1 MSQRAAR
8 RSLALARRAD
18 DEARGPLLARA
29 AATLDDA
36 RRVAKGPRRA
46 YTRGV
51 ISAVLHEALE
61 ADVLR
66 LPTKVTNLLPGVVVV
81 DGPAAAREARARGA
95 RGILSRRAS
104 AEQIAAAAAAV
115 ALGLRVESP
124 DFGEPSPD
132 AEVVPSLTPREKEV
146 LQRLVEGLSN
156 KEIAQVL
163 GISEHT
169 AKFHVN
175 AILVKLEVERRTEAV
190 VRAARLGLVSL

>member
-1 MSQRAAR
+1 M
-8 RSLALARRAD
+8 
-18 DEARGPLLARA
+18 
-29 AATLDDA
+29 
-36 RRVAKGPRRA
+36 
-46 YTRGV
+46 

-95 RGILSRRAS
+95 RGILSRRAT
-104 AEQIAAAAAAV
+104 AEQLAAAAAAV

-124 DFGEPSPD
+124 DFGEPPPD